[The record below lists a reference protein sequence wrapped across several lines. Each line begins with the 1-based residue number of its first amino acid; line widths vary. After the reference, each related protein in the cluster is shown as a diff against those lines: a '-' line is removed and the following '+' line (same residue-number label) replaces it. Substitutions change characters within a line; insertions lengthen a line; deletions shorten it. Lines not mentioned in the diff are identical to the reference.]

1 MLPGREPLVVVVVAR
16 PGARAQVGPWLAR
29 FHGHD
34 RHVVASDDAPDW
46 ELEGTDVAHHLA
58 GTERQVDTALKL
70 IGPVDVIVDLSSSEP
85 DGARATWRR
94 LYLHLRPG
102 GLYVSTARR
111 RRAGLF
117 GKATHDWFGV
127 ILDAADPE
135 DATGSRFAREMAR
148 STTSMAASRD
158 LIVFAKRQRHL
169 VKLKDAETNR
179 MIAAREPNIDL
190 DVMSRLK
197 AGATVAR
204 GRVESHAAEVEIGN
218 LATTLPHPALFL
230 RHYQGRI
237 ALAGGTLMY
246 GSWSILRTRSAGIS
260 PTTPA
265 TRSWSMPPHVR
276 PGAGPAQSP
285 AHAGRRLLPARLCVL
300 GSLRSPDD
308 GGDLPAVGLGRGQ
321 GGAPGSEGHLHDQIR
336 AAP

>member
-1 MLPGREPLVVVVVAR
+1 M
-16 PGARAQVGPWLAR
+16 
-29 FHGHD
+29 
-34 RHVVASDDAPDW
+34 
-46 ELEGTDVAHHLA
+46 
-58 GTERQVDTALKL
+58 
-70 IGPVDVIVDLSSSEP
+70 IVDLSSSEP

-102 GLYVSTARR
+102 GLYVIDRSTSEG
-111 RRAGLF
+111 GLF

-246 GSWSILRTRSAGIS
+246 GSWSILPDSFRWHLADDARNPKLVNAS
-260 PTTPA
+260 PTFA
-265 TRSWSMPPHVR
+265 RV
-276 PGAGPAQSP
+276 
-285 AHAGRRLLPARLCVL
+285 PARLNPQRTLAGDYYQLDCAYSGHFGHLMTEVISRL
-300 GSLRSPDD
+300 WGWDEAKAALPDT
-308 GGDLPAVGLGRGQ
+308 
-321 GGAPGSEGHLHDQIR
+321 EGHLHDQIR